1 MRERQVDA
9 FDLLLVMIVG
19 LWGVVIIVAA
29 GVVWW
34 LW

>member
-19 LWGVVIIVAA
+19 LWSVVIIVAA